1 MTYRPDID
9 GLRAIAVLAVVLCHA
24 GLGFSGG
31 FVGVDVFFVISGY
44 LITRLMLKE
53 IDAGTFSLVD
63 FWERRI
69 RRILPA
75 LAVVVGSSFVAGWF
89 LLVPTEYHAFARSVV
104 NLTLLQANVFFSHE
118 VGYFAPAAEEK
129 PLLHTWSLAVEE
141 QFYLFVPLLVWGVL
155 RLRGRK
161 LLGATITLLIVLS
174 FVASVYGTRSGE
186 PTTYYA
192 LTARAWELF
201 VGTATALVAGQMPI
215 ARSTLRGALSALG
228 LAGIVIPCFVYDQT
242 TPFPGWTAAFPV
254 VGTALLIHLGSQA
267 AQASWIHR
275 ALACRPLVAIG
286 LISYSLYLW
295 HWPLLVFLKRR
306 NIVEL
311 TLAERLAAV
320 GASLVLAAATYR
332 LVEQPFRRRDFLA
345 SRKLVF
351 GGAAAAFALLMI
363 GGQAIKSGG
372 GFPER
377 LPDGARLFAATATM
391 DKRFLREHTAADV
404 PANLLRVGA
413 TDVEPRLL
421 VWGDS
426 HAMAVLPAIDELC
439 RASGISARCAVHS
452 GWPPIL
458 TPTTRTVP
466 HHADRAAAFSAAVV
480 DQIAAGKFD
489 VVVLAGAWSLYAD
502 DPEFVP
508 ALVATVERLRAS
520 GVRVYFFKQVPK
532 FSFDVAAALT
542 RHAWAD
548 RDLSAISIS
557 PTASDEQFPQYAE
570 LLPQLA
576 SRGVAVLDAVP
587 LLQQR
592 GGRHEAGP
600 FDDGPSD
607 IRPFDAGGSFYR
619 DAGHLST
626 HGALEIAPT
635 FAPVVEALRSGNAP
649 PALASP
655 APDAARLRR

>member
-53 IDAGTFSLVD
+53 IDGGTFSLVD

-104 NLTLLQANVFFSHE
+104 NLALLQANVFFSHE

-141 QFYLFVPLLVWGVL
+141 QFYLLVPFLVWGVL
-155 RLRGRK
+155 RLRGRR
-161 LLGATITLLIVLS
+161 LLAATVGLLLAAS
-174 FVASVYGTRSGE
+174 FAASVHGTRSGE

-201 VGTATALVAGQMPI
+201 VGTATALAAGRIPI
-215 ARSTLRGALSALG
+215 ARPTLRGALSTLG
-228 LAGIVIPCFVYDQT
+228 LAGIVIPCFVYDQS
-242 TPFPGWTAAFPV
+242 TPFPGWTAALPV
-254 VGTALLIHLGSQA
+254 LGAAALIHLG
-267 AQASWIHR
+267 AQSADASWIHR
-275 ALACRPLVAIG
+275 ALGCRPLVAIG

-306 NIVEL
+306 SIVEL
-311 TLAERLAAV
+311 TLAERCAAV
-320 GASLVLAAATYR
+320 GASFILAAATYG
-332 LVEQPFRRRDFLA
+332 LVEQPFRRRDFVA

-351 GGAAAAFALLMI
+351 GGAAAAFALLII
-363 GGQAIKSGG
+363 GGQSIKSGG

-377 LPDGARLFAATATM
+377 LPDQARLFATSATM
-391 DKRFLREHTAADV
+391 DKKYLREHTAADV
-404 PANLLRVGA
+404 PSNLLRVGS
-413 TDVEPRLL
+413 DNVEPRLL

-439 RASGISARCAVHS
+439 RAAGTSARCAVHS

-458 TPTTRTVP
+458 NPSAKSVP
-466 HHADRAAAFSAAVV
+466 HHADRAAAFSTAVTEQV
-480 DQIAAGKFD
+480 EAGKFD
-489 VVVLAGAWSLYAD
+489 AVVLAGAWTLYAD

-520 GVRVYFFKQVPK
+520 GTQVYFFKQVPK

-548 RDLSAISIS
+548 RDPSAVSIS
-557 PTASDEQFPQYAE
+557 TAVSDEQFPQYAE
-570 LLPQLA
+570 LLPQLE
-576 SRGVAVLDAVP
+576 SRGVAVLDPVP

-592 GGRHEAGP
+592 GGAHEAGP
-600 FDDGPSD
+600 FDHGTFD

-626 HGALEIAPT
+626 HGALTISPT
-635 FAPVVEALRSGNAP
+635 FAPVVDGLRSSAAMP
-649 PALASP
+649 VLASP